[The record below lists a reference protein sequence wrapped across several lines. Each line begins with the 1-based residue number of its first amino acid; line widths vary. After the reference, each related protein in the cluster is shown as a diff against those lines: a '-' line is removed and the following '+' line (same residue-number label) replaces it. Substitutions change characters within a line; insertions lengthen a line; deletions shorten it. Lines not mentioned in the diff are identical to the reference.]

1 MTQAQPTPDSAAEG
15 ESFEQS
21 LAALEKVVHGLE
33 DGKQGLDV
41 SLQLYEQGIAH
52 LRRCSQLLDAAE
64 QKIELLMSV
73 DEQGQAATEPF
84 QSTGDDDLPEQTGT
98 RSRKRSTRSSA

>member
-1 MTQAQPTPDSAAEG
+1 MTQTQLTQDSADEG
-15 ESFEQS
+15 ETFEQS

-33 DGKQGLDV
+33 DGQQGLDA

-64 QKIELLMSV
+64 QKIELLTSV
-73 DEQGQAATEPF
+73 DEQGQAVTEPF
-84 QSTGDDDLPEQTGT
+84 EATSDDLPEQTGT
-98 RSRKRSTRSSA
+98 RSRKRSTRSS